1 MRDGADDQQADDGA
15 LQEDDEQLP
24 DVERKLGAK
33 DQAADLGEVKHLRD
47 GYDRDNKLGH
57 LAGALRDQDGGG
69 EHIGEADDHR
79 GGDCIRFGHLKKLE
93 QGAERDAE
101 PFKDRRVVGKDQSDS
116 TDGHDGGQNAEP
128 HAAGVL
134 GAALEEFTDA
144 LVLGNALHGEVH
156 AVLSTFST

>member
-1 MRDGADDQQADDGA
+1 MT
-15 LQEDDEQLP
+15 
-24 DVERKLGAK
+24 
-33 DQAADLGEVKHLRD
+33 

-134 GAALEEFTDA
+134 SAALEEFTDA

-156 AVLSTFST
+156 AVLNVALVALGEGVGSGLAFD

>member
-1 MRDGADDQQADDGA
+1 MHSAIRTA
-15 LQEDDEQLP
+15 
-24 DVERKLGAK
+24 
-33 DQAADLGEVKHLRD
+33 
-47 GYDRDNKLGH
+47 
-57 LAGALRDQDGGG
+57 GG
-69 EHIGEADDHR
+69 EHVGEADDHR

-101 PFKDRRVVGKDQSDS
+101 PFKDRRVVGKDQCDG
-116 TDGHDGGQNAEP
+116 TDGHNGGQNAEP

-156 AVLSTFST
+156 AVLNVALVALGKGVGSGLAFD